1 MPVTYTN
8 RKGKTYI
15 LCQGTTKTG
24 KPRYYFAREPKGK
37 PLDNIP
43 EGYEIR
49 ENINGLVFLA
59 KARPQRILPE
69 EIAAVEAALKCHPR
83 PHHYRLEAKHDQIVI
98 YERADRAAEDI
109 LSRMGSLSQLFSQR
123 AGELQETLDRHA
135 RFSPVMRFVL
145 DDEKSRAFHA
155 ERWCYRGRIDDWIYV
170 SSSSAIKKMACEL
183 IPTLGSDTF
192 FELY

>member
-59 KARPQRILPE
+59 KARPQKILPE
-69 EIAAVEAALKCHPR
+69 EIAAVEAVLKRHPR

-98 YERADRAAEDI
+98 YERTDRAAEDM
-109 LSRMGSLSQLFSQR
+109 LSRMGSLGQLLAHR
-123 AGELQETLDRHA
+123 AGELHATLDRHA

-170 SSSSAIKKMACEL
+170 SSSSSVKKMAREL
-183 IPTLGSDTF
+183 IPTLGSDAF
-192 FELY
+192 FDLY